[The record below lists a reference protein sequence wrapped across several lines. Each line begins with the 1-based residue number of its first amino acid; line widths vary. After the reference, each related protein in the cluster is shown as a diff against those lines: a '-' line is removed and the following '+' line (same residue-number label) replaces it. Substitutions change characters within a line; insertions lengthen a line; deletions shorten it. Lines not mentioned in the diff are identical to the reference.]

1 MDLGAGVVSGR
12 QLVSTTVD
20 TFRHRRK
27 QSVDFAGVFDNRGDG
42 IAVVDTTATSQ
53 RARVALFNVLAPSN
67 AARGIFPGSP
77 LAPPNAKADI

>member
-1 MDLGAGVVSGR
+1 VVDSWCPR
-12 QLVSTTVD
+12 LLTLFVTAK
-20 TFRHRRK
+20 K

-77 LAPPNAKADI
+77 LAPPNDKFDI